1 MILKTTHLS
10 VTYQHGYLRY
20 IKWGNEELVRMIYT
34 AIRDE
39 HWLTAS
45 MIISDEQVVQDD
57 HGFKITY
64 QAIYR
69 LNAIEYFAN
78 VEIIGKP
85 DDSISFHFIGTSNC
99 DFLRNRIGIC
109 VHHPIKECVGQS
121 VEIIQGDGSSVVAVF
136 PQLIAPHQPF
146 KNIQQLIWKTPK
158 QLEATLA
165 FEGDI
170 FETEDQR
177 NWTDNSFKTY
187 STPLGIPFPVA
198 VKKGDGVEQKVI
210 LTVSNANAIN
220 AVLTDESTVET
231 RVAFPAIGYAKIND
245 TLSSE
250 HVELLNQIIVD
261 HYRVEILFDKG
272 WENTLKSANE
282 EAGLLHTKLEL
293 AVFFDDYINDYSQLK
308 KVLNATVA
316 SIIILQN
323 NAVVPDQQVLDFI
336 IPLLKA
342 DFPSIKAGTGT
353 DVFFA
358 ELNRNRITD
367 ERLDFV
373 SFSINPQVHL
383 CDDET
388 LIENLTAQ
396 QYCIQTLRSFTQLP
410 IHISP
415 VTLKP
420 RGFPALSIDERQHTA
435 FIANWTALTL
445 KYLAGAEQITFYETI
460 GEKGIINTN
469 GRSPVYELLRKIS
482 AFKPKFIIIK
492 PVQNP
497 FENDELVL
505 ENEAGEREIFEIKFI
520 IE

>member
-1 MILKTTHLS
+1 MILKTTHLT
-10 VTYQHGYLRY
+10 VAYHQGYLRY
-20 IKWGNEELVRMIYT
+20 IKLGNEELVRMIYT
-34 AIRDE
+34 ALRDQ

-45 MIISDEQVVQDD
+45 MIISNEQVVEDE

-64 QAIYR
+64 QVTYR

-78 VEIIGKP
+78 VEIIGSQ
-85 DDSISFHFIGTSNC
+85 DDTISFHFMGTSNC

-109 VHHPIKECVGQS
+109 VHHPIKECIGQT

-146 KNIQQLIWKTPK
+146 KNIQQLIWKTPGQVK
-158 QLEATLA
+158 ASLA
-165 FEGDI
+165 FEGDV

-210 LTVSNANAIN
+210 LTVSNANAID
-220 AVLTDESTVET
+220 AVVNGEPAAEIRL
-231 RVAFPAIGYAKIND
+231 AFPAIGYAKIDD
-245 TLSSE
+245 TLPLE
-250 HVELLNQIIVD
+250 HVELLNHIIID
-261 HYRVEILFDKG
+261 HYRVEIRFDED
-272 WENTLKSANE
+272 WENTLKSAIE

-293 AVFFDDYINDYSQLK
+293 ALFFDDYKNDYSQLK

-316 SIIILQN
+316 SIIILQIK
-323 NAVVPDQQVLDFI
+323 AVVPDQQVLDFI

-342 DFPSIKAGTGT
+342 DFPSIKIGTGT

-396 QYCIQTLRSFTQLP
+396 QYCIQTIRSFTKLP

-420 RGFPALSIDERQHTA
+420 RGFPVLSVDKRQHTS
-435 FIANWTALTL
+435 FIANWTALCL
-445 KYLAGAEQITFYETI
+445 KYLAGAAQITFYEAI
-460 GEKGIINTN
+460 GKKGIINTN
-469 GRSPVYELLRKIS
+469 GPSPVYEFLKIIT
-482 AFKPKFIIIK
+482 AFKPKFIITK
-492 PVQNP
+492 SVQNP
-497 FENDELVL
+497 FEQDELVL
-505 ENEAGEREIFEIKFI
+505 ENERGERETFEINFLT
-520 IE
+520 